1 MSQIIKIMRT
11 NNNSP
16 NFKKP
21 NESVQWLDKSIQILS
36 AKRKS
41 STDNKYY
48 SGLGY
53 QKGKP
58 YDLDFENV
66 IKKFIYDEVIGV
78 TYTED
83 KVYEHIKLV
92 NDYYDTLIVDVPFKG
107 LELEIGLYNDKAK
120 LSKDNPPIN
129 VSDFLIYKAIF
140 ENNIEVA
147 ASKIEGS
154 QVDYYRFYIHDLSNE
169 DRNKRLQMEKSSV
182 AIGHYEEIKEMES
195 IVKTFISELGL
206 PNTNSKD
213 KNRMTLY
220 EFILINAVKFE
231 ECFDDYTREKDSY
244 INRLYLKIF
253 INNDFIKITSS
264 GKYID
269 GLSGLDLANSKIE
282 MLAYIRNP
290 ENRETINGYK
300 KKYQERNQL
309 I

>member
-21 NESVQWLDKSIQILS
+21 SESVQWLDKSIQILS

-41 STDNKYY
+41 STDNRYY
-48 SGLGY
+48 TGLGY
-53 QKGKP
+53 QKGKA
-58 YDLDFENV
+58 YDLEFENELR
-66 IKKFIYDEVIGV
+66 KFIYDEIIGV
-78 TYTED
+78 TYTDD

-107 LELEIGLYNDKAK
+107 LVLEIGLFND
-120 LSKDNPPIN
+120 SKKISKENPPIN
-129 VSDFLIYKAIF
+129 ISEFLIFKAIF

-147 ASKIEGS
+147 GSKQEGS

-169 DRNKRLQMEKSSV
+169 DRNKRLQMEKSSI

-206 PNTNSKD
+206 QNSNSKD
-213 KNRMTLY
+213 KNRMVLY

-231 ECFDDYTREKDSY
+231 ECFEDYTREKESY
-244 INRLYLKIF
+244 INRLYLRIF
-253 INNDFIKITSS
+253 VNNDFIKVASS

-269 GLSGLDLANSKIE
+269 GLSGSDLANDKVE
-282 MLAYIRNP
+282 MLAYIRSP